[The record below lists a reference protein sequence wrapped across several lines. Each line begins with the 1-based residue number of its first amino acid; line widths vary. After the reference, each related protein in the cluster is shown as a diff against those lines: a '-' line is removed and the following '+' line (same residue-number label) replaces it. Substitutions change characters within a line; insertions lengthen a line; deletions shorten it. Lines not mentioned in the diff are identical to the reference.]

1 MFDNEIKLLKKDILS
16 RFGEDKTLYVDFEGE
31 KCTICEVDSRGWF
44 HLDNGTITGV
54 VNLKPYLRPMS
65 SMTEEEYEEL
75 WRICDFRVTSDD
87 YDYFDRYGIQ
97 IIQEIN
103 NNKGNHQNLSI
114 DFSDFENLADWLD
127 SNFFDWRG
135 LIPLDLA
142 LEATEGM
149 YK

>member
-1 MFDNEIKLLKKDILS
+1 MFDNEIKLLKKDIIS
-16 RFGEDKTLYVDFEGE
+16 RLGEDKTLYVDFEGE
-31 KCTICEVDSRGWF
+31 KCTICEVDYRGWF
-44 HLDNGTITGV
+44 HLDNGAITGV

-65 SMTEEEYEEL
+65 SMTEKEKDEL
-75 WRICDFRVTSDD
+75 YTAIDW
-87 YDYFDRYGIQ
+87 YGAIDENGNVETKG
-97 IIQEIN
+97 QE
-103 NNKGNHQNLSI
+103 KVYCETFYQYT
-114 DFSDFENLADWLD
+114 DWLD

>member
-1 MFDNEIKLLKKDILS
+1 MFDNEINLLKKDILS
-16 RFGEDKTLYVDFEGE
+16 RFGEDKPLYVDFEGE
-31 KCTICEVDSRGWF
+31 ECTICEVDSRGWF
-44 HLDNGTITGV
+44 HLDNGAITGV

-65 SMTEEEYEEL
+65 SMTEKEKDEL
-75 WRICDFRVTSDD
+75 YTAMDW
-87 YDYFDRYGIQ
+87 YGAIDENGNVETRG
-97 IIQEIN
+97 QE
-103 NNKGNHQNLSI
+103 KVYSETFCQYT
-114 DFSDFENLADWLD
+114 DWLD